1 MQTVLIIIG
10 IIVVALIVLLFV
22 AKAKMKNTPLVADHE
37 KIVTLTEQNFQQ
49 RTKNKVVLVDF
60 WATWCGPCKAIA
72 PVLDELSAEYEG
84 KARIVKI
91 DVDQN
96 PNLAAQY
103 GIRSIP
109 TLFVFKNGEKVDA
122 TMGMQPKAQLTALI
136 NKHL

>member
-1 MQTVLIIIG
+1 MIMSSVIHADENTFEKAVLQSD
-10 IIVVALIVLLFV
+10 V
-22 AKAKMKNTPLVADHE
+22 P
-37 KIVTLTEQNFQQ
+37 
-49 RTKNKVVLVDF
+49 VLVDF

-72 PVLDELSAEYEG
+72 PVLDELSGEYAN

-122 TMGMQPKAQLTALI
+122 TMGMQPKAQLAALLD
-136 NKHL
+136 KHL

>member
-1 MQTVLIIIG
+1 M
-10 IIVVALIVLLFV
+10 
-22 AKAKMKNTPLVADHE
+22 AKAITDA
-37 KIVTLTEQNFQQ
+37 TFEQE
-49 RTKNKVVLVDF
+49 TKDGLVLVDF

-72 PVLDELSAEYEG
+72 PVLDELSSEFEG

-109 TLFVFKNGEKVDA
+109 TLFMFKNGEKVDA

>member
-1 MQTVLIIIG
+1 MSSVIHADENTFEKAVLRSD
-10 IIVVALIVLLFV
+10 V
-22 AKAKMKNTPLVADHE
+22 P
-37 KIVTLTEQNFQQ
+37 
-49 RTKNKVVLVDF
+49 VLVDF

-72 PVLDELSAEYEG
+72 PVLDELSGEYAS

-122 TMGMQPKAQLTALI
+122 TMGMQPKAQLAALLD
-136 NKHL
+136 KHL

>member
-1 MQTVLIIIG
+1 MSSVIHADEGTFEKAVLQSD
-10 IIVVALIVLLFV
+10 
-22 AKAKMKNTPLVADHE
+22 TP
-37 KIVTLTEQNFQQ
+37 
-49 RTKNKVVLVDF
+49 VLVDF
-60 WATWCGPCKAIA
+60 WANWCGPCKAIA
-72 PVLDELSAEYEG
+72 PVLDELSSEFEG

-109 TLFVFKNGEKVDA
+109 TLFMFKNGEKVDA

>member
-1 MQTVLIIIG
+1 MSIVNATDASFDAEVLG
-10 IIVVALIVLLFV
+10 S
-22 AKAKMKNTPLVADHE
+22 DE
-37 KIVTLTEQNFQQ
+37 
-49 RTKNKVVLVDF
+49 VVLVDF

-72 PVLDELSAEYEG
+72 PVLDELSSEYEG

>member
-1 MQTVLIIIG
+1 MIMSSVIHADENTFEKAVLQSD
-10 IIVVALIVLLFV
+10 V
-22 AKAKMKNTPLVADHE
+22 P
-37 KIVTLTEQNFQQ
+37 
-49 RTKNKVVLVDF
+49 VLVDF

-72 PVLDELSAEYEG
+72 PVLDELSGEYAS

-122 TMGMQPKAQLTALI
+122 TMGMQPKAQLAALLD
-136 NKHL
+136 KHL

>member
-1 MQTVLIIIG
+1 MVHVLTD
-10 IIVVALIVLLFV
+10 ATF
-22 AKAKMKNTPLVADHE
+22 
-37 KIVTLTEQNFQQ
+37 EQETSQGL
-49 RTKNKVVLVDF
+49 VLVDF

-72 PVLDELSAEYEG
+72 PVLDELSSEYEG

-109 TLFVFKNGEKVDA
+109 TLFMFKNGEKVDA

>member
-1 MQTVLIIIG
+1 MSSVIHADEGTFEKAVLQSD
-10 IIVVALIVLLFV
+10 
-22 AKAKMKNTPLVADHE
+22 T
-37 KIVTLTEQNFQQ
+37 T
-49 RTKNKVVLVDF
+49 VLVDF
-60 WATWCGPCKAIA
+60 FFFLCGPCKAIA

>member
-1 MQTVLIIIG
+1 MIMSSVIHADENTFEKAVLQSD
-10 IIVVALIVLLFV
+10 V
-22 AKAKMKNTPLVADHE
+22 P
-37 KIVTLTEQNFQQ
+37 
-49 RTKNKVVLVDF
+49 VLVDF

-72 PVLDELSAEYEG
+72 PVLDELSGEYAN

-103 GIRSIP
+103 GIRSIS

-122 TMGMQPKAQLTALI
+122 TMGMQPKAQLAALLD
-136 NKHL
+136 KHL

>member
-1 MQTVLIIIG
+1 MAHVITDATFEQETSQGLVLI
-10 IIVVALIVLLFV
+10 
-22 AKAKMKNTPLVADHE
+22 
-37 KIVTLTEQNFQQ
+37 
-49 RTKNKVVLVDF
+49 DF

>member
-1 MQTVLIIIG
+1 
-10 IIVVALIVLLFV
+10 
-22 AKAKMKNTPLVADHE
+22 
-37 KIVTLTEQNFQQ
+37 
-49 RTKNKVVLVDF
+49 LVDF

-72 PVLDELSAEYEG
+72 PVLDELSSEYEG

-109 TLFVFKNGEKVDA
+109 TLFMFKNGEKVDA
-122 TMGMQPKAQLTALI
+122 TMGMQPKAQLTAPI

>member
-1 MQTVLIIIG
+1 M
-10 IIVVALIVLLFV
+10 A
-22 AKAKMKNTPLVADHE
+22 H
-37 KIVTLTEQNFQQ
+37 IVTDKTFEAETAEGL
-49 RTKNKVVLVDF
+49 VLVDF

-72 PVLDELSAEYEG
+72 PVLDELSSEYEG

-109 TLFVFKNGEKVDA
+109 TLFMFKNGEKVDA

>member
-1 MQTVLIIIG
+1 M
-10 IIVVALIVLLFV
+10 
-22 AKAKMKNTPLVADHE
+22 P
-37 KIVTLTEQNFQQ
+37 
-49 RTKNKVVLVDF
+49 VLVVF

-72 PVLDELSAEYEG
+72 PVLDELSGEYAS

-122 TMGMQPKAQLTALI
+122 TMGMQPKAQLAALLD
-136 NKHL
+136 KHL

>member
-1 MQTVLIIIG
+1 MSSVIHADEGT
-10 IIVVALIVLLFV
+10 FE
-22 AKAKMKNTPLVADHE
+22 KAVRQSDTP
-37 KIVTLTEQNFQQ
+37 
-49 RTKNKVVLVDF
+49 VLVDF

-122 TMGMQPKAQLTALI
+122 TMGMQPKAQLAALI

>member
-1 MQTVLIIIG
+1 MVDAIT
-10 IIVVALIVLLFV
+10 
-22 AKAKMKNTPLVADHE
+22 D
-37 KIVTLTEQNFQQ
+37 QNFEET
-49 RTKNKVVLVDF
+49 TKDGVVLTDF

-72 PVLDELSAEYEG
+72 PVLDELSSEFEG

>member
-1 MQTVLIIIG
+1 MVQ
-10 IIVVALIVLLFV
+10 VVTDA
-22 AKAKMKNTPLVADHE
+22 
-37 KIVTLTEQNFQQ
+37 NFEVETQEG
-49 RTKNKVVLVDF
+49 VVLVDF

-72 PVLDELSAEYEG
+72 PVLDELSGEYAN

-122 TMGMQPKAQLTALI
+122 TMGMQPKAQLAALLD
-136 NKHL
+136 KHL